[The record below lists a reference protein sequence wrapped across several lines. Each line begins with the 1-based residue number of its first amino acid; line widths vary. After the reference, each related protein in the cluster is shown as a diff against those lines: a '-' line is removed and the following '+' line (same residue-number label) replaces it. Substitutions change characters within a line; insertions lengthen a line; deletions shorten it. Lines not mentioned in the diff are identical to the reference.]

1 MTIDE
6 TIQYIPL
13 IGVLF
18 YTVLIVMPQL
28 RRGQDRT
35 QTTWLLL
42 VVLLSIVWEF
52 SLYLEPQVSYPVFAL
67 TTLLLSTL
75 AIGGTTAV
83 YLEKRPSKTVIVLAV
98 LAVISVVLVNA
109 LTPYRYFT
117 FPDGTHLLIT
127 NGTLITYMTW
137 FGVSGLILARTW
149 REYKNTPLPW
159 HANRLLFWCL
169 SLSTIF
175 LGELLIFTEQFLIT
189 AVGQIIRFI
198 GVVWLAYGVSSYRIF
213 DVRTQTRRTIAFI
226 IINLLSALPLILIIY
241 LIVTF
246 SRELQQIDQTNTLT
260 LILLIVTVTVGFFL
274 YDPYRNIIKRVTYKF
289 LGGEV
294 FNTNQAIRNYSQASA
309 RTLDVQQLS
318 ILVIGTLSE
327 LIETNRGSLMLVTKK
342 DDGSYELET
351 IPAMGTVPRDN
362 VTFAYDDNFIAA
374 LSLQHQPLLQY
385 DIDFNPLYGDISS
398 EDRGWLKR
406 LEMEVYIPVSDGSD
420 LDGIIAI
427 GPKSSGVPYQSSELD
442 LMQTL
447 ADQTVVALHNAR
459 LYSELNGQNERIR
472 HLNEDLVDQNEKLEV
487 MDRVKSDF
495 ITIASHELRTPL
507 TQVKGYTDI
516 LAAMNEENAL
526 TREQT
531 REIVGHVDRAT
542 RQLETLI
549 TAMLDASQL
558 DVDGMQLTFV
568 KTQIDTVVRLAMEPL
583 AQALRERRIALHL
596 EGIEELPPINADFK
610 RMVQAFTNMLGNAV
624 KYTPD
629 GGHIYVIAS
638 LVPSQITQEEF
649 IEIIIRD
656 TGIGIDARF
665 HELIFEKFFRIG
677 DPQLHSTGSTKF
689 KGAGPGLGLPI
700 AKGVIEGHGGRIWVE
715 SEGEDEARLPGTS
728 FHIIIPVNPP
738 NTLET
743 LQETAASKSAA
754 VRPSYLVG

>member
-1 MTIDE
+1 MNINE
-6 TIQYIPL
+6 TTQYLPL
-13 IGVLF
+13 LGVLF
-18 YTVLIVMPQL
+18 YTVLIIMPQI
-28 RRGQDRT
+28 RRGQDKT
-35 QTTWLLL
+35 QTNWLLF
-42 VVLLSIVWEF
+42 VILLSIIWEF
-52 SLYLEPQVSYPVFAL
+52 SIYLAPQISYPNFAL
-67 TTLLLSTL
+67 TILLFSTC
-75 AIGGTTAV
+75 AIGISTTA
-83 YLEKRPSKTVIVLAV
+83 YIEKRPSKIIIA
-98 LAVISVVLVNA
+98 LVTAALLSTILTNL
-109 LTPYRYFT
+109 LTPIRYFT
-117 FPDGTHLLIT
+117 LPNGNILTIT
-127 NGTLITYMTW
+127 NGTLVAYLTW
-137 FGVSGLILARTW
+137 FSLSGLILVRTW
-149 REYKNTPLPW
+149 REYKNTALPW
-159 HANRLLFWCL
+159 HANRLLYWCL
-169 SLSTIF
+169 SLTTIF
-175 LGELLIFTEQFLIT
+175 LGELLIFTGFIGLVI
-189 AVGQIIRFI
+189 AGQIIRFI
-198 GVVWLAYGVSSYRIF
+198 GIVWLAYGVSSYRIF
-213 DVRTQTRRTIAFI
+213 DVRTRTRRTIAFL
-226 IINLLSALPLILIIY
+226 IINVFSAFPLILIIF
-241 LIVTF
+241 LILNF
-246 SRELQQIDQTNTLT
+246 SQYLQQIDGTNTLT
-260 LILLIVTVTVGFFL
+260 LLLIIITITAGFFL
-274 YDPYRNIIKRVTYKF
+274 YDPYRNIIKRITYKF

-294 FNTNQAIRNYSQASA
+294 FDTNQAIRNYSQASA

-318 ILVIGTLSE
+318 LLVVGTLSE
-327 LIETNRGSLMLVTKK
+327 LIESSRGALMLATKK
-342 DDGSYELET
+342 EDGSYEIEP
-351 IPAMGTVPRDN
+351 IPAMGQIPLEN
-362 VTFAYDDNFIAA
+362 VNFSYDDNFIAA

-385 DIDFNPLYGDISS
+385 DIDFNPLYADISKS
-398 EDRGWLKR
+398 DRDWLKK
-406 LEMEVYIPVSDGSD
+406 LEMEVYIPVSDGSE
-420 LDGIIAI
+420 LDSIVAI
-427 GPKSSGVPYQSSELD
+427 GPKSSGVPYQPDELE

-447 ADQTVVALHNAR
+447 ADQTVVALQNAR
-459 LYSELNGQNERIR
+459 LYSELNSQNERIR

-583 AQALRERRIALHL
+583 AQALRERRISLHL
-596 EGIEELPPINADFK
+596 EGIDTLPPIQADFK

-629 GGHIYVIAS
+629 GGNIYVVAS
-638 LVPSQITQEEF
+638 LVPSQITEEAF

-656 TGIGIDARF
+656 TGIGIDSRF

-700 AKGVIEGHGGRIWVE
+700 SKGVIEGHGGRIWVE

-728 FHIIIPVNPP
+728 FHIIIPVTPP
-738 NTLET
+738 TTNIQALKESAS
-743 LQETAASKSAA
+743 AAS
-754 VRPSYLVG
+754 RPSYLVG

>member
-1 MTIDE
+1 MTINE
-6 TIQYIPL
+6 TTQYLPL

-18 YTVLIVMPQL
+18 YTVLIIMPQI
-28 RRGQDRT
+28 RRGQDKALA
-35 QTTWLLL
+35 TWLLI
-42 VVLLSIVWEF
+42 VILLSIIWEF
-52 SLYLEPQVSYPVFAL
+52 SFFLAPQIQYPNFAL
-67 TTLLLSTL
+67 TILLLSTL
-75 AIGGTTAV
+75 AIGGTTSS
-83 YLEKRPSKTVIVLAV
+83 YIEKRPSKKMATLVTLAFLSVI
-98 LAVISVVLVNA
+98 LVNL
-109 LTPYRYFT
+109 LTPYRYFV

-127 NGTLITYMTW
+127 NGTLLAYMTW
-137 FGVSGLILARTW
+137 LGLSGLILSRTW
-149 REYKNTPLPW
+149 REYKNTLLPW
-159 HANRLLFWCL
+159 HANRLLYWCL

-175 LGELLIFTEQFLIT
+175 LGEILIFTEQFFIVL
-189 AVGQIIRFI
+189 AGQIIRFI
-198 GVVWLAYGVSSYRIF
+198 GIVWLAYGVSSYRIF
-213 DVRTQTRRTIAFI
+213 DVRTRTRRTVAFLI
-226 IINLLSALPLILIIY
+226 VNVLSALPLILIIF
-241 LIVTF
+241 LILTF
-246 SRELQQIDQTNTLT
+246 SQELQQIDQTNTL
-260 LILLIVTVTVGFFL
+260 ILVLVIITITVGFFL
-274 YDPYRNIIKRVTYKF
+274 YEPYRNIIKRITYKF

-327 LIETNRGSLMLVTKK
+327 LTESNRGALMLVTKK
-342 DDGSYELET
+342 EDGSYELET
-351 IPAMGTVPRDN
+351 IPAMGSVPREN

-385 DIDFNPLYGDISS
+385 DIDFNPLYADIGDG
-398 EDRGWLKR
+398 DREWLKR

-420 LDGIIAI
+420 IDGIIAI
-427 GPKSSGVPYQSSELD
+427 GPKSSGVPFQPDELD

-447 ADQTVVALHNAR
+447 ADQTVIALHNAR
-459 LYSELNGQNERIR
+459 LYSELNNQNERIR
-472 HLNEDLVDQNEKLEV
+472 HLNDDLVEQNEKLEV

-596 EGIEELPPINADFK
+596 EGVEELPPINADFK

-629 GGHIYVIAS
+629 GGHIHVIAA
-638 LVPSQITQEEF
+638 LVPSQITEEEF

-656 TGIGIDARF
+656 TGIGIDPRF

-715 SEGEDEARLPGTS
+715 SEGEDEDRLPGTS
-728 FHIIIPVNPP
+728 FHIIIPVTPP
-738 NTLET
+738 NTIET
-743 LQETAASKSAA
+743 IQESAASKAA
-754 VRPSYLVG
+754 SRPSYLVG